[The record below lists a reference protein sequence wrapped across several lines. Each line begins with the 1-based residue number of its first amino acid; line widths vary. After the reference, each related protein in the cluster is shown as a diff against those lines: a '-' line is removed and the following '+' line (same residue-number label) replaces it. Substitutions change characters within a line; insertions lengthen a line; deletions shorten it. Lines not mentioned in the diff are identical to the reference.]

1 MNKKEN
7 QASPILVIKYFSII
21 ESDCACYLLMDENK
35 SQPLHV
41 TGILVYRIQRQV
53 EFLLLND
60 TFGHKK
66 YWSAPKGEVIGQED
80 ELK

>member
-1 MNKKEN
+1 
-7 QASPILVIKYFSII
+7 
-21 ESDCACYLLMDENK
+21 MDENK

-66 YWSAPKGEVIGQED
+66 YWSAPKGEVIGHED

>member
-1 MNKKEN
+1 
-7 QASPILVIKYFSII
+7 
-21 ESDCACYLLMDENK
+21 MDENK